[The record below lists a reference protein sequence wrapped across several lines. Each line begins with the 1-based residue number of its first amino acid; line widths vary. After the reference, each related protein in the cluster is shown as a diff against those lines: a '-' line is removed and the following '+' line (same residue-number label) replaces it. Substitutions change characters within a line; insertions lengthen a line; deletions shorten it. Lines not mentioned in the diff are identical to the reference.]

1 MEVDADRKRIALSM
15 RMSDEPGEKKQGGGE
30 RGGAKRAQ
38 SYNKQSRSPL
48 RQQSEP
54 LSPST
59 TIRASGWQYGFY
71 GGTAGSGI

>member
-15 RMSDEPGEKKQGGGE
+15 RMSDEPGEKKQGGE

-48 RQQSEP
+48 RQQSEQ
-54 LSPST
+54 
-59 TIRASGWQYGFY
+59 A
-71 GGTAGSGI
+71 GGSMGSMGALLAQAFKK